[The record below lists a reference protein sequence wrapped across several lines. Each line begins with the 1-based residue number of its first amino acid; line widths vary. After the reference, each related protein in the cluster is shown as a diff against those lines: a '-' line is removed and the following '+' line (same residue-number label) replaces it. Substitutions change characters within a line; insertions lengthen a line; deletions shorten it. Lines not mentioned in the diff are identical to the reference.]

1 MRINIVIIVLFVS
14 FAGIFSCKKSTTVVV
29 PKTKTELLAGVSGT
43 TSKTWKNTKAE
54 ATNPQG
60 LKIDLVSTQPTC
72 VTDNLLIF
80 FSNKTYEI
88 REGATKCTA
97 SDPDLLL
104 KANWSL
110 NATETQFSIDK
121 IIFQGRQVE
130 NVVFDVVE
138 LTETTFV
145 GKTSLSLSGV
155 TYQFVA
161 TFEAVK

>member
-1 MRINIVIIVLFVS
+1 MRISSVIIILLASVLS
-14 FAGIFSCKKSTTVVV
+14 IFSCKKSTTSVT
-29 PKTKTELLAGVSGT
+29 PKTKTELLSGT

-80 FSNKTYEI
+80 FPNKSYEI
-88 REGATKCTA
+88 REGATKCNPT
-97 SDPDLLL
+97 DPDLLL

-130 NVVFDVVE
+130 NVVFDIVE
-138 LTETTFV
+138 LTETLFV
-145 GKTSLSLSGV
+145 GKTSIALNGV
-155 TYQFVA
+155 NYQFVA
-161 TFEAVK
+161 TFEVSK

>member
-1 MRINIVIIVLFVS
+1 MRTTNVIIILLISVLS
-14 FAGIFSCKKSTTVVV
+14 IFSCKKSTTEVV
-29 PKTKTELLAGVSGT
+29 PKTKTALLAGTV
-43 TSKTWKNTKAE
+43 SKTWKNTKAE

-80 FSNKTYEI
+80 FPNKTYEI
-88 REGATKCTA
+88 REGATQCNTA
-97 SDPDLLL
+97 DPDLLL

-110 NATETQFSIDK
+110 NSTETQFSIDK

-130 NVVFDVVE
+130 NVVFDIVE

-145 GKTSLSLSGV
+145 GKTSLALNNV